1 MIMKT
6 YLIGPEF
13 LFLMSGHKEH
23 SCLKTCYIQHIFNIF
38 SEELFS
44 PFEVTTVYC
53 SYLFNCLSVVYLRK
67 KIIGNIL

>member
-38 SEELFS
+38 SEEL
-44 PFEVTTVYC
+44 
-53 SYLFNCLSVVYLRK
+53 SVLLK
-67 KIIGNIL
+67 